1 MLIALIRPLLG
12 LSISLTTF
20 YFWPV
25 LRDLFS
31 ITALSLSDLSISRF
45 ILILA
50 CLFSYSITNK
60 LVDRYLWDGIVQ
72 SRSGRP
78 VPALLKTISSILL
91 LFICATFIFTLV
103 LNRSLTGVLA
113 VGGGMSLIIG
123 IALQNM
129 IADFFSGL
137 AINIDRPF
145 HIGDFIMLNNRRL
158 GDDELIG
165 RVVSIN
171 WRTTRLE
178 KTDGTLVVIPNNLFS
193 MMVLTNFS
201 LPQAKSRFELSYCID
216 FASDS
221 GRVCN
226 ILSAAVL
233 SAPSVLAEPT
243 PKVRIDRVD
252 DKGVHYI
259 IRYWID
265 PRLGS
270 PLRARDGV
278 NSAVLKHLRF
288 AGISIAYERNDIY
301 FAQMPPRQ
309 VDFTNNLEALLSRVE
324 LFKSLPQEGIT
335 QLSKAL
341 QARRFVQGEK
351 VVIAGESGAS
361 MFIIVEGLLEVFLD
375 IEVSTDDVR
384 VATMSPGDYFGEMS
398 LITGTPRSATIIT
411 KTEALIYEINRDS
424 IEPLFESYPALPES
438 IARTITHREFLRKSV
453 VAEAEERMALA
464 NAEQEES
471 AQLLMRMKRFFQI

>member
-1 MLIALIRPLLG
+1 MPIALLRPFIG
-12 LSISLTTF
+12 LTF
-20 YFWPV
+20 TLVAYYFWPYS
-25 LRDLFS
+25 RELFAIKS
-31 ITALSLSDLSISRF
+31 SSLSDISISRTL
-45 ILILA
+45 LILL
-50 CLFSYSITNK
+50 CFFSYSIINK
-60 LVDRYLWDGIVQ
+60 LTNRFFWDGVVQ
-72 SRSGRP
+72 KRSGRP

-91 LFICATFIFTLV
+91 LFVCATFVFTLIFD
-103 LNRSLTGVLA
+103 RSLTGVLA

-158 GDDELIG
+158 GDEELIG
-165 RVVSIN
+165 KVVSIN
-171 WRTTRLE
+171 WRTTRLA

-201 LPQAKSRFELSYCID
+201 LPQAESRFELSYCID

-221 GRVCN
+221 ERVCK
-226 ILSAAVL
+226 ILNAAVL
-233 SAPSVLAEPT
+233 SAPTVLPKPT
-243 PKVRIDRVD
+243 PKVRVDRVN

-288 AGISIAYERNDIY
+288 AGISLAYERNDIY
-301 FAQMPPRQ
+301 FAPMPERQ
-309 VDFTNNLEALLSRVE
+309 VDFTNNTEALLSRVS
-324 LFKSLPQEGIT
+324 LFKSLPKEGLT
-335 QLSKAL
+335 QLSQAL
-341 QARRFVQGEK
+341 LPHRFVQGEK
-351 VVIAGESGAS
+351 VVKVGEAGAS

-411 KTEALIYEINRDS
+411 RTDALVYEIKKDS
-424 IEPLFESYPALPES
+424 LEPLFEAYPSLPEA
-438 IARTITHREFLRKSV
+438 IARTVAHREFIRKSA
-453 VAEAEERMALA
+453 VAEAEERLALET
-464 NAEQEES
+464 AEQEAS
-471 AQLLMRMKRFFQI
+471 AQLLKRMKRFFQL